1 MVAQGRRPL
10 VPPVPAHLPMLNSIR
25 EFFERNLVPAAGDRP
40 QRHSIELAT
49 AALLV
54 EVVRCDA
61 EITDDERKAVLDAVR
76 GKFGLTA
83 EETET
88 LVRLAEDEV
97 REAND
102 LYQFTSLI
110 NRNFSQAQKVM
121 VIELMWRA
129 ALADARISAH
139 ELHVVRRIAGL
150 LHVPD
155 GDYVAAKARAQAART
170 A

>member
-1 MVAQGRRPL
+1 
-10 VPPVPAHLPMLNSIR
+10 MLDSIR
-25 EFFERNLVPAAGDRP
+25 DFFERNLVPTARDTP
-40 QRHSIELAT
+40 QRHTIELAT

-61 EITDDERKAVLDAVR
+61 GITDDERKAVLDAVR
-76 GKFGLTA
+76 GKFGLTP
-83 EETET
+83 EESET

-110 NRNFSQAQKVM
+110 NRTFSQPQKLM

-129 ALADARISAH
+129 ALADAHISAH
-139 ELHVVRRIAGL
+139 EHHVVRRIAGL

-155 GDYVAAKARAQAART
+155 GDYIAAKGRAQAAR
-170 A
+170 AG